1 MPRNQ
6 IDGAQVLDNSI
17 ERVDLADEV
26 RFRTESIQYPID
38 IELTIIN
45 EARLFRAEC
54 LIIKPTGKVTIQAG
68 GRVIIKR

>member
-6 IDGAQVLDNSI
+6 IDGTQVLDNSI
-17 ERVDLADEV
+17 ERVDLVDNV
-26 RFRTESIQYPID
+26 RFRAEGIQYPLD
-38 IELTIIN
+38 GQLTIIN

-68 GRVIIKR
+68 GRIIIKR